1 MSALSV
7 VDLVLVGLVVAGAV
21 GYMLWKIVLKPR
33 FAPNPAVRLGPA
45 LSRSVRLTQ
54 ERREKAKSRR

>member
-1 MSALSV
+1 MSVLSV
-7 VDLVLVGLVVAGAV
+7 VDFVVVGVAVAAAA

-45 LSRSVRLTQ
+45 LSRSLQ
-54 ERREKAKSRR
+54 HSKRRRK